1 MTGEIRRRAP
11 GRLAPPR
18 RSHPHPRRH
27 RRQRHRSRIVARE
40 GVEMK
45 LECVVVCVANASW
58 CSRFLRV
65 SR

>member
-40 GVEMK
+40 GAEN
-45 LECVVVCVANASW
+45 EA
-58 CSRFLRV
+58 
-65 SR
+65 